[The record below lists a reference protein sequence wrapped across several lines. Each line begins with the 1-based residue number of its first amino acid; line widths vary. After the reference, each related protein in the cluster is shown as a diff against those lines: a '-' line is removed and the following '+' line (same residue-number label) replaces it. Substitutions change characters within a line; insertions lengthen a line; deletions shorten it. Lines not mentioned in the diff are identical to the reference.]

1 MFKLKQRESEEKRVV
16 DTMFSIKM

>member
-1 MFKLKQRESEEKRVV
+1 MFKLKQRESEDKRVV